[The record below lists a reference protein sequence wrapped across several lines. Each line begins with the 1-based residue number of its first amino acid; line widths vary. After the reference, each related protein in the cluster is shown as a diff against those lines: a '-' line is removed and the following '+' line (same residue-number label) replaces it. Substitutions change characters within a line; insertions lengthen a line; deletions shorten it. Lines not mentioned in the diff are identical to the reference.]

1 MGKSPGRWIKTVLF
15 GKKHSKSNLSK
26 NVTSD
31 KKAPAKTPAE
41 DLGENSPVISDPCQ
55 VTDKGPENVE
65 LEKGTSGVLS
75 STVASLPV
83 NQDLESHSNFV
94 PVQVSDAEMLRQG
107 QAARKAQAAFRGYL
121 ARRAFRALK
130 GIIRLQ
136 ALIRGH
142 LVRRQAVATLRCMQ
156 AVVKIQ
162 ALARG
167 RRVRL
172 SDSMHEGHK
181 KYNVGKLQDAEQVDL
196 GANSIVGSEKLAT
209 NAYVH
214 KLVLS
219 LPTAMPL
226 SLQYDLAEPNSAW
239 NWLERW
245 SLSCFWEPPAR
256 PRKVLNVK
264 PQKKQNGSQIV
275 ENDAGKSKRT
285 IRKASSS
292 ANGDNGALGSLEMD
306 KPKRN
311 PRKVT
316 SHQTESVQ
324 DLPQNELERVKR
336 NLRKVSASAT
346 AASEKSEIETEK
358 PQPQTNGKTML
369 NSTAPEV
376 SGPGKIISTEKPAD
390 SDVVVDKLAL
400 LEAPQET
407 MTTVEPV
414 DVLHDDHPLVETRSL
429 ENGDKMESNQFLHEE
444 LSSKE
449 DESGKENQKIRKRRS
464 LPAKQEY
471 TENISQNTASL
482 PSYMAATESAKAKLR
497 AQGSSKFSEDGAEH
511 GYVRRHSLPASTNGK
526 LSSLSP
532 RIQKPVQANGKGGGK
547 TNRSMSSSRDDKVLQ
562 PGWRR

>member
-31 KKAPAKTPAE
+31 KKAAAKTPAE
-41 DLGENSPVISDPCQ
+41 DLGGNSPVISDPCQ
-55 VTDKGPENVE
+55 VLNKGPENVE
-65 LEKGTSGVLS
+65 LEKGTSGIES
-75 STVASLPV
+75 STVASLPL
-83 NQDLESHSNFV
+83 NQDLESHSKFV
-94 PVQVSDAEMLRQG
+94 PVQVSDAEMQRQG
-107 QAARKAQAAFRGYL
+107 QAATKAQAAYRGYL

-142 LVRRQAVATLRCMQ
+142 LVRRQAVATLRCME

-181 KYNVGKLQDAEQVDL
+181 KYNVGELQASPNFDAKQVDL
-196 GANSIVGSEKLAT
+196 GANSNFGSDKLET

-214 KLVLS
+214 KLILS
-219 LPTAMPL
+219 LPSAMPL

-245 SLSCFWEPPAR
+245 SLSRFWPPPAR

-264 PQKKQNGSQIV
+264 PQKKQGGSPIV

-285 IRKASSS
+285 IRKASSA
-292 ANGDNGALGSLEMD
+292 ANGDSGALGSLEMD

-336 NLRKVSASAT
+336 NLRKISASPT
-346 AASEKSEIETEK
+346 AASEKSEIESEK
-358 PQPQTNGKTML
+358 PQPQLNGKTML
-369 NSTAPEV
+369 NSTTPDV
-376 SGPGKIISTEKPAD
+376 SGTEKIISTEKPAD

-407 MTTVEPV
+407 MTMDEPV
-414 DVLHDDHPLVETRSL
+414 DVPHDDHPC
-429 ENGDKMESNQFLHEE
+429 
-444 LSSKE
+444 
-449 DESGKENQKIRKRRS
+449 
-464 LPAKQEY
+464 
-471 TENISQNTASL
+471 
-482 PSYMAATESAKAKLR
+482 
-497 AQGSSKFSEDGAEH
+497 
-511 GYVRRHSLPASTNGK
+511 
-526 LSSLSP
+526 
-532 RIQKPVQANGKGGGK
+532 
-547 TNRSMSSSRDDKVLQ
+547 
-562 PGWRR
+562 

>member
-1 MGKSPGRWIKTVLF
+1 MQ
-15 GKKHSKSNLSK
+15 
-26 NVTSD
+26 NVTFD
-31 KKAPAKTPAE
+31 KKAAAKTPAE
-41 DLGENSPVISDPCQ
+41 DLGGNSPVISDPCQ

-65 LEKGTSGVLS
+65 LEKGTSGIES

-83 NQDLESHSNFV
+83 NQDLESHSKFV
-94 PVQVSDAEMLRQG
+94 PVQVSDAEMQRQG
-107 QAARKAQAAFRGYL
+107 QAATKAQAAFRGYL

-142 LVRRQAVATLRCMQ
+142 LVRRQAVATLRCME

-181 KYNVGKLQDAEQVDL
+181 KYNVGELQASPNFL
-196 GANSIVGSEKLAT
+196 I
-209 NAYVH
+209 
-214 KLVLS
+214 LS
-219 LPTAMPL
+219 LPSTMPL

-245 SLSCFWEPPAR
+245 SLSRFWQPPAR

-264 PQKKQNGSQIV
+264 PQKKQGGSPIV

-285 IRKASSS
+285 IRKASSA
-292 ANGDNGALGSLEMD
+292 ANGDSGALGSLEMD

-336 NLRKVSASAT
+336 NLRKISASAT
-346 AASEKSEIETEK
+346 AASEKSEIESEK
-358 PQPQTNGKTML
+358 PQPQLNGKTML
-369 NSTAPEV
+369 NSTTPDV
-376 SGPGKIISTEKPAD
+376 SGTEKIISTEKPAD
-390 SDVVVDKLAL
+390 SGVVVDKLAL

-407 MTTVEPV
+407 MTMDEPV
-414 DVLHDDHPLVETRSL
+414 D
-429 ENGDKMESNQFLHEE
+429 FLHEE

-449 DESGKENQKIRKRRS
+449 DDSGKENQKIRKRRS

-471 TENISQNTASL
+471 TENISQNTPCL

-547 TNRSMSSSRDDKVLQ
+547 TNRSMSSSRDVNIQSTLSHCLQ
-562 PGWRR
+562 NSSEQAKQRSQKYSVPLHGSCAHNDVYAWRGSGLVYIPQHNRLHNAPSINVATGVSNMHGLAIQ